1 MTDLDLVTIKD
12 RDVPIKKLNE
22 TQMMLLVREARVLRS
37 EHQPMERK
45 LRSIAFMLD
54 IVESALVNPDDQEW
68 LMGLAGTG
76 QIEFGEML
84 KIATPFE
91 QAAQAATKP
100 VKRVRAAIRNR

>member
-1 MTDLDLVTIKD
+1 MTDLDIVTIKD

-37 EHQPMERK
+37 DSQSMERK
-45 LRSIAFMLD
+45 LRGIAFMLD
-54 IVESALVNPDDQEW
+54 IVESALINPEDQEW
-68 LMGLAGTG
+68 LMGLAGSG

-91 QAAQAATKP
+91 EAAEAAAKP
-100 VKRVRAAIRNR
+100 VKRVRAAVRNR